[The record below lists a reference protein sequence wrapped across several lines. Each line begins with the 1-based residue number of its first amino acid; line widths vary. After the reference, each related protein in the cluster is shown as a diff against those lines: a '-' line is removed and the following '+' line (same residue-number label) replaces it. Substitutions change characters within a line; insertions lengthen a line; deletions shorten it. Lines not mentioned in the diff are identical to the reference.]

1 MTPLDLAEESANLE
15 EQERVKRN
23 LQAVLVGSVYEN
35 RMEEIWEYVKEKGK
49 WGRRE
54 LYTGALHRF
63 GRKDGV
69 EIYRMVKKELKSDDG
84 VNGSGRR

>member
-23 LQAVLVGSVYEN
+23 LQAVLTGSLYEN
-35 RMEEIWEYVKEKGK
+35 RLEEIWEYVKGKGK

-63 GRKDGV
+63 GRKD
-69 EIYRMVKKELKSDDG
+69 
-84 VNGSGRR
+84 